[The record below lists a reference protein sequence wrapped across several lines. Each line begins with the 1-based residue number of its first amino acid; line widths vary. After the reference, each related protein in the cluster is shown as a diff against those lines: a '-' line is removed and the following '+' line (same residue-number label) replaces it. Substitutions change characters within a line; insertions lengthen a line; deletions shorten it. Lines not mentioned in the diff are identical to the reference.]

1 MKRKNLQLNEKR
13 SEKILGIGKAAARLF
28 NENGYLETSMDEI
41 SDASGLSKGGTYH
54 YFSSKNDIL
63 YFILMNYMDLILKNL
78 EEDLKGIE
86 GSFGKLQFVI
96 SHHIELFTKNVPESK
111 ILLHEAYFL
120 PTKYLRTVA
129 EKERK
134 YFRLIADVLSGLL
147 GRRVSKGQLTVITFT
162 LLGMCNWIYSWYNPE
177 GPITPKELS
186 DIISCIFFK
195 GISAYQE

>member
-1 MKRKNLQLNEKR
+1 MKRKNLRLDEKR
-13 SEKILGIGKAAARLF
+13 SEKILGIGKGAARLF
-28 NENGYLETSMDEI
+28 NEKGYLETSMDDI
-41 SDASGLSKGGTYH
+41 SNASGLSKGGVYH
-54 YFSSKNDIL
+54 YFSRKNDIL

-120 PTKYLRTVA
+120 PTKYLRTVE

-134 YFRLIADVLSGLL
+134 YFRLIADVLSVLL

-162 LLGMCNWIYSWYNPE
+162 LLGMCNWIYSWYNPK

-186 DIISCIFFK
+186 DIIFCIFFK

>member
-1 MKRKNLQLNEKR
+1 MKRKNLRLDEKR
-13 SEKILGIGKAAARLF
+13 SEKILGIGKSAARLF
-28 NENGYLETSMDEI
+28 NKKGYLETSMDEI
-41 SDASGLSKGGTYH
+41 SNASGLSKGGVYH
-54 YFSSKNDIL
+54 YFPSKNDIL
-63 YFILMNYMDLILKNL
+63 YFILMNYMGLILKNL
-78 EEDLKGIE
+78 EKDLKRIE
-86 GSFGKLQFVI
+86 GSFEKLQFVI
-96 SHHIELFTKNVPESK
+96 SRHIELFTKNVPESK

-147 GRRVSKGQLTVITFT
+147 GRRVSTGQLTVITFT
-162 LLGMCNWIYSWYNPE
+162 LLGMCNWIYSWYNPK
-177 GPITPKELS
+177 GPIKPKELS